1 MAAST
6 DWPVIAPLGD
16 AAVRIECGPPDDPA
30 TATRVHRLATALKA
44 HLLRGVTD
52 VVPAYSVVVVY
63 YHPLEVPTSG
73 QQLAWEQVARW
84 IERRTHVAVDV
95 EQLPARELVVPVCY
109 GNEFGPDIESVA
121 NQNRLSV
128 DEVIRRHSQAIYKV
142 RAVGFSPGFPYLE
155 GLPAELHTPRRAT
168 PRTLVPPGSVGIGG
182 GQAGIYPLASPGG
195 WNLIG
200 RTPLRIFRVEL
211 SPAALL
217 GTGDVVRFRPIGQAE
232 FHDLQRSEK
241 PPATTTNLESAVDP
255 VFEVLSPG
263 LQTTIQDL
271 GRPGHQ
277 AEGVSPGGAMDSLSA
292 RVANL
297 LVGNAQDVP
306 VLEAVQSGPRLRL
319 IRDAVLAVTGAKVET
334 IPGWRPLNLPKGQ
347 ILDCSAIAG
356 GARIY
361 LAVSGGFAADNV
373 LGGCGT
379 DLRAGIGGYRGRPLA
394 AGDRLRLADTPSRST
409 SMQDH
414 QVPRWFA
421 APHNLI
427 PRDPEGRLRI
437 LRGPQADWFS
447 DAEWQNFLSAKF
459 VVTRSS
465 NRMGI
470 RLQGPAIEPATKR
483 EMTSE
488 PVVHGAIQVP
498 PDGQPILLT
507 ADRQTI
513 GGYPMIACVIS
524 ADWPALG
531 RLLPGSDV
539 RFVETTHAEAEALL
553 RDFEYNL
560 AIVAQAIEQHA
571 YE

>member
-1 MAAST
+1 M
-6 DWPVIAPLGD
+6 IAPLGD
-16 AAVRIECGPPDDPA
+16 AAVRVECGTPDDPA
-30 TATRVHRLATALKA
+30 TAARVHRLATALKA
-44 HLLRGVTD
+44 QLLRGVTD

-63 YHPLEVPTSG
+63 YNPSEVPTSG
-73 QQLAWEQVARW
+73 QQLAWEQVAQW
-84 IERRTHVAVDV
+84 VEQRTHAAVDV
-95 EQLPARELVVPVCY
+95 EQLPAREFVIPVCY

-121 NQNRLSV
+121 KQNHLSV
-128 DEVIRRHSQAIYKV
+128 DEVIRRHSLAIYKV

-155 GLPAELHTPRRAT
+155 GLPAELHAPRRAT
-168 PRTLVPPGSVGIGG
+168 PRTVVPAGSVGIGG
-182 GQAGIYPLASPGG
+182 GQSGIYPLASPGG
-195 WNLIG
+195 WNLVG
-200 RTPLRIFRVEL
+200 RTPLRLFRAEL
-211 SPAALL
+211 SPAAML
-217 GTGDVVRFRPIGQAE
+217 GTGDTIRFKPIGQVE
-232 FHDLQRSEK
+232 FNDLQRCEEP
-241 PPATTTNLESAVDP
+241 PPATTNLECAVDP
-255 VFEVLSPG
+255 IFEVLSPG
-263 LQTTIQDL
+263 LQTTLQDL

-277 AEGVSPGGAMDSLSA
+277 AEGVPPGGAMDSLSA

-297 LVGNAQDVP
+297 LVGNAQNTP

-319 IRDAVLAVTGAKVET
+319 IHDAVIAITGANVET
-334 IPGWRPLNLPKGQ
+334 VPGWRPLHLPKGHV
-347 ILDCSAIAG
+347 LDCSAMVVA

-361 LAVSGGFAADNV
+361 LAVSGGLAADNV

-379 DLRAGIGGYRGRPLA
+379 DLRAGIGGHHGRPLA
-394 AGDRLRLADTPSRST
+394 AGDRLRLAGAPSRST
-409 SMQDH
+409 VMQDH

-427 PRDPEGRLRI
+427 PREPQGRLRV

-447 DAEWQNFLSAKF
+447 DAEWQNILSAKF

-465 NRMGI
+465 DRMGI
-470 RLQGPAIEPATKR
+470 RLQGPAIQPTTKR

-488 PVVHGAIQVP
+488 PVVRGAIQIP
-498 PDGQPILLT
+498 PDGQPILLA

-531 RLLPGSDV
+531 QLLPGSDV